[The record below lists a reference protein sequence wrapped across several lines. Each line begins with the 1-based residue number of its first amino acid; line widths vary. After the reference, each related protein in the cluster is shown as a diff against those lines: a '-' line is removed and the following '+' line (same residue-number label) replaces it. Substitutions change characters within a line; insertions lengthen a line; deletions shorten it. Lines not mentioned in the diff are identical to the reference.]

1 MSIDT
6 APRPTG
12 VRTGDDPP
20 PRPSATP
27 EIAITSY
34 VVAMTLL
41 LWGRN
46 GGATELLSGGT
57 AALLSTGRL
66 TGLLAALAAL
76 AGVFLAARPRHLERA
91 VGLDGMLVLHR
102 LTGITTVVLVVVH
115 AVADTLGWGLT
126 AGVNPLTELVTL
138 LRTEQWMVA
147 ALVASLLMLGVGLTS
162 WRVIKQRMPYEA
174 WYFLHLTGYLAVLLA
189 IGHQVTMGSDT
200 ATGAGFW
207 WWVLLVAASS
217 VAITWC
223 RCSDLVRSLRRGPVS
238 IVASRRLTPDVT
250 EITVSGRGLSP
261 TGVTPGQ
268 FFGLRLLGPDTWWQV
283 HPYSVVGCGE
293 AGLRFAVKAL
303 GDGSSA
309 LAEAPVGSR
318 LILEG
323 PYGIF
328 TADAARD
335 RRVVLI
341 ASGISV
347 APIRA
352 LLQECAPEQ
361 RPVVIVRATARAT
374 IPYRAE
380 LQELAA
386 KRGGTCHILAGPLRN
401 FVGGQPFRP
410 DVLTAVVPDIGE
422 RHVFVCG
429 PTSLEEAVVRSLRTL
444 GLSSG
449 QIHRERFG
457 C

>member
-1 MSIDT
+1 MSIHT
-6 APRPTG
+6 APQATG
-12 VRTGDDPP
+12 VRPAGDPAA
-20 PRPSATP
+20 RPSASP
-27 EIAITSY
+27 EIAIASY
-34 VVAMTLL
+34 VAAMTLL

-46 GGATELLSGGT
+46 GGASELLSGGT
-57 AALLSTGRL
+57 AALLSAGRL

-76 AGVFLAARPRHLERA
+76 AGVFLVARPRHLERA

-102 LTGITTVVLVVVH
+102 LTGITTVALVVVH
-115 AVADTLGWGLT
+115 AVADTLGWGLA
-126 AGVNPLTELVTL
+126 AGVNPLAELVTM
-138 LRTEQWMVA
+138 LRSERWMVA
-147 ALVASLLMLGVGLTS
+147 ALVGSLLMLTVGITS
-162 WRVIKQRMPYEA
+162 WRAIKRRMSYEA

-189 IGHQVTMGSDT
+189 FGHQVTMGSDI
-200 ATGAGFW
+200 ATGAGLW
-207 WWVLLVAASS
+207 WWMLLFIASAATI
-217 VAITWC
+217 AWC
-223 RCSDLVRSLRRGPVS
+223 RCADLVRALHRGPVS
-238 IVASRRLTPDVT
+238 IVASRRLTSDVT

-261 TGVTPGQ
+261 AGVTPGQ

-283 HPYSVVGCGE
+283 HPYSVVACGE

-318 LILEG
+318 LFLEG
-323 PYGIF
+323 PYGVF

-341 ASGISV
+341 AGGIGV

-352 LLQECAPEQ
+352 LLQECTPEQ
-361 RPVVIVRATARAT
+361 QPVVIVRATDRTT
-374 IPYRAE
+374 IPYLAE
-380 LQELAA
+380 LEELAA
-386 KRGGTCHILAGPLRN
+386 KRGGTCHVLAGPRRN
-401 FVGGQPFRP
+401 FAGGQPFRP
-410 DVLTAVVPDIGE
+410 DVLTAAVPDIGE

-444 GLSSG
+444 GLPSG
-449 QIHRERFG
+449 HVHRQRLG